1 MNDKP
6 VCEIPKNSRE
16 SYKFTLAEY
25 KGHKFCD
32 LRLFVKGEG
41 EEAIR
46 TQKGLTVSPALWP
59 EFRAAL
65 DQIEAAMVQEG
76 WLDREDLEAQG

>member
-32 LRLFVKGEG
+32 LRVISKERGRRLYAPK
-41 EEAIR
+41 
-46 TQKGLTVSPALWP
+46 K
-59 EFRAAL
+59 
-65 DQIEAAMVQEG
+65 D
-76 WLDREDLEAQG
+76 